1 MPLARAIPDPHIERR
16 LLPDGGAFKRAVGR
30 GSEAPDRKCDRNRYK
45 RLPTEAIRA
54 AHIQPS
60 FGGVE
65 FAQDI
70 AREMDLARVARTD
83 RSFKHFVD
91 AFNDVFQG
99 WGRL

>member
-1 MPLARAIPDPHIERR
+1 M
-16 LLPDGGAFKRAVGR
+16 G
-30 GSEAPDRKCDRNRYK
+30 
-45 RLPTEAIRA
+45 
-54 AHIQPS
+54 
-60 FGGVE
+60 
-65 FAQDI
+65 QDI